1 MLADLPRRIAITGSA
16 GFLGEAAVDLT
27 TALPS
32 TEVVAAIDLRMTQ
45 GPPGETRPFI
55 SVVRDIREPLDSLFE
70 ALEIDCVIHLAYL
83 LRTGRNEEKA
93 RSVNVD
99 ATRSLLETCARTG
112 VNQFVYLSSTTVY
125 GAQEGSGYHSEEE
138 TLKAVDGFQYSAH
151 KLEAEQLIQRYSQ
164 DHPEMAAAILRACVV
179 MAPGADNFI
188 AQSLGMRILPTPMGA
203 NPPMQFLHLDD
214 FSSALEAVIAQRA
227 RGVYNIAGRG
237 EVLWRDVARV
247 TGAKV
252 VPVPGPILK
261 GLIAATWAVRLQN
274 ASPPAGL
281 ELISHPWLASIAK
294 AEAELGWSPQK
305 TSEAALRSWAEA
317 RAR

>member
-1 MLADLPRRIAITGSA
+1 MADLPRRIAITGSA
-16 GFLGEAAVDLT
+16 GFLGEAAVDLV

-70 ALEIDCVIHLAYL
+70 ALEIDCVIHLAFQ
-83 LRTGRNEEKA
+83 LRTGRNEAEA

-99 ATRSLLETCARTG
+99 ATGSLLDTCARTG

-125 GAQEGSGYHSEEE
+125 GAHDGAGYHKEDE
-138 TLKAVDGFQYSAH
+138 TPKPVKGFQYSQH
-151 KLEAEQLIQRYSQ
+151 KLKAEQLIQGFSH

-188 AQSLGMRILPTPMGA
+188 AQSLGMRVLPTPMRA

-214 FSSALEAVIAQRA
+214 YSSALSAVIGQRA

-237 EVLWRDVARV
+237 EVPWRDVAAL
-247 TGAKV
+247 TGARV
-252 VPVPGPILK
+252 IPVPASILK
-261 GLIAATWAVRLQN
+261 GLVAATWATGLQN
-274 ASPPAGL
+274 ASTPAGL
-281 ELISHPWLASIAK
+281 ELIRHPWLASTAK
-294 AEAELGWSPQK
+294 AEAELGWSPQR
-305 TSEAALRSWAEA
+305 TSAEALRSWAAA
-317 RAR
+317 RRK

>member
-1 MLADLPRRIAITGSA
+1 MADLPRRIAITGSA
-16 GFLGEAAVDLT
+16 GFLGEATVDLT

-45 GPPGETRPFI
+45 GPPGKTRPFI
-55 SVVRDIREPLDSLFE
+55 SVVRNIREPLDSLFE

-83 LRTGRNEEKA
+83 LRTGRDEAKA
-93 RSVNVD
+93 RAVNVD

-112 VNQFVYLSSTTVY
+112 VSQFVYLSSTTVY
-125 GAQEGSGYHSEEE
+125 GAHDGAGYHREDE
-138 TLKAVDGFQYSAH
+138 TPKAVDGFQYSVH
-151 KLEAEQLIQRYSQ
+151 KLEAEQLIERYSQ
-164 DHPEMAAAILRACVV
+164 DHPEVAAAILRACVV
-179 MAPGADNFI
+179 MAPSANNFI
-188 AQSLGMRILPTPMGA
+188 AQSLGMRILPTPMHA

-214 FSSALEAVIAQRA
+214 YLSALKAVLTQRA

-237 EVLWRDVARV
+237 EVPWRDVAAM
-247 TGAKV
+247 TGSKV
-252 VPVPGPILK
+252 LPMPAPILK

-305 TSEAALRSWAEA
+305 TSEEALRSWAEA
-317 RAR
+317 RVK